1 MQKTRWLILFLLVFV
16 WSCSDDETGPET
28 LNTEF
33 LVKSEKIYTYS
44 KSLLSSAVS
53 SAVLEYP
60 ELAAF
65 VDQLQYDVS
74 VYYVEYKT
82 DYIANSTITASGLVA
97 VPETEGVPTMLL
109 SFQNGTNVEHAEAPS
124 ENPVSGDFVVLYA
137 AASLGYT
144 VCVADY
150 IGFGASDD
158 KVHPYHQK
166 FLFQKSIVNMIKAV
180 DELESLGNTALLLN
194 GDLFFTGYSLGGWAS
209 LVAHKYVEDNGIA
222 GFNLVGTVCGA
233 GAYNLLEMRDYLL
246 QQTNYVQPYY
256 LPLLLYGFSSTGEIE
271 SDLSIYFSEPYASL
285 IPSLYDGLHSG
296 SEINAEL
303 TSDVTALLAEGLVA
317 DPALPKFNM
326 LTLALQNN
334 SQDAWV
340 NEKPIHF
347 YHGSADVHVPGVI
360 SENLVTEFRNLGQD
374 EALIQYTTLT
384 GADHITGS
392 MPMFIQV
399 LAYLQNR

>member
-1 MQKTRWLILFLLVFV
+1 MQKTGWLMLFLLVFT
-16 WSCSDDETGPET
+16 WSCSDDESGPET

-33 LVKSEKIYTYS
+33 LVKAEKLMTYS
-44 KSLLSSAVS
+44 KSQLSTIVS
-53 SAVLEYP
+53 FAVLEYP

-65 VDQLQYDVS
+65 VDELQYDVS

-82 DYIANSTITASGLVA
+82 DYTANSTITASGLVA
-97 VPETEGVPTMLL
+97 VPETDGDPTMLL
-109 SFQNGTNVEHAEAPS
+109 SFQNGTNVEHTEAPS
-124 ENPVSGDFVVLYA
+124 ENPTSANFMVLYA

-144 VCVADY
+144 VCVADN
-150 IGFGASDD
+150 IGFGASSD

-166 FLFQKSIVNMIKAV
+166 YLFQKSIVNMVKAI
-180 DELESLGNTALLLN
+180 DELESLDNTALSLN

-209 LVAHKYVEDNGIA
+209 LVAHKYVEDNGVD

-233 GAYNLLEMRDYLL
+233 GAYNLMEMRDHLV

-271 SDLSIYFSEPYASL
+271 SDLSIYFREPYASI
-285 IPSLYDGLHSG
+285 IPGLYDGLHSG
-296 SEINAEL
+296 SEINAQL
-303 TSDVTALLAEGLVA
+303 TSDITALLVEDLVA
-317 DPALPKFNM
+317 DPALPKFNK

-334 SQDAWV
+334 SQGAWV

-347 YHGSADVHVPGVI
+347 YHGSADAHVPYFI
-360 SENLVTEFRNLGQD
+360 SENLVTEFRNLGQG
-374 EALIQYTTLT
+374 EELIQFTTLT